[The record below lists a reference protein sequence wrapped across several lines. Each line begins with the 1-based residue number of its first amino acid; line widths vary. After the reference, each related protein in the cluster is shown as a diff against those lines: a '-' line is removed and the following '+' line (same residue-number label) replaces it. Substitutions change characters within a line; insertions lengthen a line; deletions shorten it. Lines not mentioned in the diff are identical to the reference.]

1 MVGLKRTY
9 RKVILREVRFSLS
22 RFLAIF
28 AIVALGVGFLAGLL
42 AATPDM
48 RLSVDDYYDR
58 MNIMDV
64 RVLSTLGLSEEDIA
78 AIRQA
83 DGVEQVEPGYTADV
97 LTNAMDAEDVVTRV
111 HSLPAGG
118 SALNQIKLVAGR
130 LPEKPG
136 ECVMLKTK
144 TLTGV
149 EEGDV
154 IPLSAE
160 NDDLTDVLAVEGFT
174 VVGLVETPYYMSIEK
189 ETSTVGAGHV
199 QLTLY
204 AGEDSFAYPAYTEA
218 NVLVKGAKALNA
230 FTDEYEAAV
239 DTVQNALEDLGKTQ
253 AVVRFEEVKGE
264 AEDKLADGKEEYDK
278 AKAEADEKLADAR
291 GELEDGRRELADG
304 EKALADAKKK
314 LSDGEKEL
322 TDGKAALA
330 DAKRKLA
337 DGEKELADQRAA
349 YAAEIAD
356 KEKALREGE
365 DKLTAGKAA
374 LADAKKTLD
383 ETAAQIAQAEKTIAY
398 LLSIGQTEQ
407 AAALQAQLDE
417 QRPAYEAG
425 LAAYDQQAGTLAAS
439 EKELTAGKAALA
451 AGKAQAEKAFA
462 AAQKELDDGAAEI
475 ARNEKKLADAQKEL
489 DDGRAEIA
497 ANEKKLTDARQ
508 KLTDGQAEYDKAKA
522 EADEKLADAK
532 ADIEDAEKKIA
543 DISEP
548 EWYVLDRNTN
558 VSFASF
564 GSNATKVE
572 AIAKVFPIFFFLVAA
587 LVALTTMTRM
597 VEEERTQIGVLKAL
611 GYTRGAIA
619 FKYLLYAGAAS
630 VLGSVFGLLVGF
642 QVFPMVIWNAYRILY
657 TLPELFTPFNVP
669 YALAAS
675 LSAIAC
681 TMLATLAACMESLKE
696 NPARL
701 MLPRAPK
708 AGKRVF
714 LERITPLWS
723 RMKFTHKVTAR
734 NLIRYKKRFFMT
746 VIGIAGCTALLL
758 TGFGLRDS
766 IGDIVGKQFGEL
778 YQYNL
783 TASFKDEDAPR
794 ADETVKAVLEDK
806 SRVTDYLMTYQE
818 SGDLYAGNKT
828 TEATLYVP
836 ESTSRLPDFIVMRE
850 RKSGKAVPFDG
861 SGVLLTEK
869 QAEALGVKAGDT
881 LRVRNADGKSGE
893 FRLAGIIENYVQ
905 GALYIPRELYEAA
918 FGAPA
923 FTTLIGRT
931 AGNTQADRDAVSA
944 ALLKSDQVQSAMF
957 TDDIKGSFADMVSN
971 IDYIVIVLIISAAA
985 LAFVV
990 LYNLTNINI
999 TERQKELATIKVLG
1013 FFDNEVYRYIFREID
1028 LLALIGSLVGLALGV
1043 PLHQFIVRTVEMDQM
1058 MFIRSIAPRSYLFSV
1073 ALTLFFTVVVC
1084 RLMRRHVRNIS
1095 MVESMKAPE

>member
-136 ECVMLKTK
+136 ECVVLKTK

-278 AKAEADEKLADAR
+278 AKAEADEKLADVR

-439 EKELTAGKAALA
+439 EKELT

-1013 FFDNEVYRYIFREID
+1013 FYDKEVSAYIYRETAILSIIGTLAGLVLGIFLHAFVVKTAEVDMVMFGREIKWLSY
-1028 LLALIGSLVGLALGV
+1028 LLAAAMTMFFSFLVNLVMGRKMKK
-1043 PLHQFIVRTVEMDQM
+1043 ID
-1058 MFIRSIAPRSYLFSV
+1058 
-1073 ALTLFFTVVVC
+1073 
-1084 RLMRRHVRNIS
+1084 
-1095 MVESMKAPE
+1095 MVESMKAGE

>member
-278 AKAEADEKLADAR
+278 AKAEADEKLADVR

-304 EKALADAKKK
+304 EK
-314 LSDGEKEL
+314 
-322 TDGKAALA
+322 
-330 DAKRKLA
+330 
-337 DGEKELADQRAA
+337 
-349 YAAEIAD
+349 
-356 KEKALREGE
+356 
-365 DKLTAGKAA
+365 A

-1013 FFDNEVYRYIFREID
+1013 FYDKEVSAYIYRETAILSIIGTLAGLVLGIFLHAFVVKTAEVDMVMFGREIKWLSY
-1028 LLALIGSLVGLALGV
+1028 LLAAAMTMFFSFLVNLVMGRKMKK
-1043 PLHQFIVRTVEMDQM
+1043 ID
-1058 MFIRSIAPRSYLFSV
+1058 
-1073 ALTLFFTVVVC
+1073 
-1084 RLMRRHVRNIS
+1084 
-1095 MVESMKAPE
+1095 MVESMKAGE